1 MNCLAEIRIRNVNV
15 FQESRLC
22 LRKILTCSRKI
33 FTCIRKNILM
43 FKKISSCLRKYL
55 HVKGKKYMFKVRNI
69 FQGANIILI
78 QFA

>member
-1 MNCLAEIRIRNVNV
+1 MFEENIDMLKKDIYM
-15 FQESRLC
+15 F
-22 LRKILTCSRKI
+22 K
-33 FTCIRKNILM
+33 KNIFM

-69 FQGANIILI
+69 FQGANIILV